1 MPVMIKPKLGPLARR
16 EQRLA
21 LGLLLPT
28 VLIVLSI
35 VLFPLL
41 ATFWISFKPV
51 TLADL
56 RPPEIFVR
64 ERTRGLKN
72 IQAAGDSFR
81 LEYRLR
87 NSSQTEWVRQVVLED
102 TLPRGLEITDLDSR
116 CKLAGRELRCEL
128 GDWEPAQNEKL
139 RFEAQVAEGWLIER
153 EDPGKTQPTITGES
167 SNKLLSSNF
176 SLENFSDVFAMREF
190 EAILL
195 VTFAYTVLGLSL
207 IHI

>member
-1 MPVMIKPKLGPLARR
+1 MSVLSKSKLGPLARR

-28 VLIVLSI
+28 VLIVFAI

-102 TLPRGLEITDLDSR
+102 TLPRDLRSQTWTPDV
-116 CKLAGRELRCEL
+116 
-128 GDWEPAQNEKL
+128 N
-139 RFEAQVAEGWLIER
+139 WL
-153 EDPGKTQPTITGES
+153 DVNYAVSWGTGS
-167 SNKLLSSNF
+167 QHKMKNY
-176 SLENFSDVFAMREF
+176 A
-190 EAILL
+190 
-195 VTFAYTVLGLSL
+195 
-207 IHI
+207 

>member
-1 MPVMIKPKLGPLARR
+1 MSVLSKSKLGPLARR

-28 VLIVLSI
+28 VLIVFAI

-64 ERTRGLKN
+64 ERTRGLK
-72 IQAAGDSFR
+72 IFRLLEIASR

-87 NSSQTEWVRQVVLED
+87 NSSQTEWVRQVVL
-102 TLPRGLEITDLDSR
+102 
-116 CKLAGRELRCEL
+116 
-128 GDWEPAQNEKL
+128 
-139 RFEAQVAEGWLIER
+139 
-153 EDPGKTQPTITGES
+153 KTPTQRT
-167 SNKLLSSNF
+167 
-176 SLENFSDVFAMREF
+176 
-190 EAILL
+190 
-195 VTFAYTVLGLSL
+195 
-207 IHI
+207 

>member
-1 MPVMIKPKLGPLARR
+1 MIKPKLGPLARR

-81 LEYRLR
+81 LEYRLSWKTPYLEDLR
-87 NSSQTEWVRQVVLED
+87 SQTWTPDVNWLDVNYAVSWGTGSQHKMKNYALKHRLRRGGLLRERILVRLNQP
-102 TLPRGLEITDLDSR
+102 LPAR
-116 CKLAGRELRCEL
+116 
-128 GDWEPAQNEKL
+128 
-139 RFEAQVAEGWLIER
+139 V
-153 EDPGKTQPTITGES
+153 PTS
-167 SNKLLSSNF
+167 C
-176 SLENFSDVFAMREF
+176 
-190 EAILL
+190 
-195 VTFAYTVLGLSL
+195 
-207 IHI
+207 

>member
-1 MPVMIKPKLGPLARR
+1 MSVLSKSKLGPLARR

-28 VLIVLSI
+28 VLIVFAI

-102 TLPRGLEITDLDSR
+102 TLPSGLEITCLLYTSPSPRDLSTSR
-116 CKLAGRELRCEL
+116 M
-128 GDWEPAQNEKL
+128 P
-139 RFEAQVAEGWLIER
+139 
-153 EDPGKTQPTITGES
+153 S
-167 SNKLLSSNF
+167 S
-176 SLENFSDVFAMREF
+176 A
-190 EAILL
+190 
-195 VTFAYTVLGLSL
+195 
-207 IHI
+207 

>member
-1 MPVMIKPKLGPLARR
+1 MIKPKLGPLARR

-102 TLPRGLEITDLDSR
+102 TLPRGLEITDLD
-116 CKLAGRELRCEL
+116 
-128 GDWEPAQNEKL
+128 
-139 RFEAQVAEGWLIER
+139 
-153 EDPGKTQPTITGES
+153 
-167 SNKLLSSNF
+167 
-176 SLENFSDVFAMREF
+176 
-190 EAILL
+190 
-195 VTFAYTVLGLSL
+195 LSL